1 MGWDTEPMG
10 RAGTLHGRFEEQ
22 ARHSPGA
29 VAVRCGTRE
38 LTYGELD
45 ARADRLARHLAAQ
58 GLAPGGRAAVA
69 LGRGTEVF
77 VALLAVL
84 KAGGAY
90 VPLEPGA
97 PDPLLRHV
105 LADADPSLV
114 VTEEAHR
121 VRLTD
126 ASGRAVVCVDSAA
139 EAVAALP
146 AGPPEAST
154 GPEDLA
160 CVFFTSGSTGLPRG
174 ALIEHRNLLAAHRG
188 WHEVYGLSPADRI
201 LQTASL
207 EFDVFTADWVRAL
220 CTGATLVVA
229 PRNLTLDRTADIADL
244 PALVAAERITVLEL
258 NVRTARRLRDHLAAT
273 GGSLPGIRL
282 LTVGAEKWYLDEQL
296 SLQQLLG
303 RAGGASGMSGEG
315 GAGGEG
321 GTAGLVKRGAV
332 AGAGGGTVDGAGGGT
347 VDGAGGGTEDGAGGG
362 TEDGAGGGTEDGAG
376 GGGTRVLNV
385 YGLAEASVDSTWFD
399 AAGSAGGE
407 LSERVSLVGTP
418 FPGTRVYVL
427 GPDGTPL
434 PHGEVGEIAVAGPG
448 LGRGYLNRPEETAR
462 RFVRAVFDPD
472 GRVLLTGDLG
482 RVREDDVLEFTA
494 RAEGVVGPTD
504 SVQAA
509 DVVERVTRAAH
520 AEGVLRAHPAVREAA
535 VAEVEPEPGR
545 RVLVGYAVAAPDADE
560 VDAWSLSA
568 HLAERL
574 PAGAAP
580 AAVVPLPAL
589 PRTRAGKPDRTALP
603 LPAPRDY
610 FATNGPRGPRSGKGG
625 RGGKGGGGGGKA
637 GGRRPGEDPAVNLG
651 CGWIVLALPFAFV
664 AWLLTDTLWPGSTDV
679 SLVPDPYSSWF
690 RILYVFECLSF
701 GLGVA
706 FLMAGPAVIA
716 RFNRPVGL
724 SIATTVSVF
733 WLLAA
738 WWPQD
743 NLYRTS
749 SPTDWPRQAVLVYA
763 FNIALMVAAAI
774 VVRFLAWR
782 SPAERK

>member
-1 MGWDTEPMG
+1 MGWDGEQVAGDAEPAVRGAEPPVRGAEPDSLGTGPAG
-10 RAGTLHGRFEEQ
+10 RAGTLHGRFEDH
-22 ARHSPGA
+22 AWRSPEA
-29 VAVRCGTRE
+29 VAVRCGARE

-45 ARADRLARHLAAQ
+45 ARADRLAHHLVAQ
-58 GLAPGGRAAVA
+58 GLRPGDRAAVA

-84 KAGGAY
+84 KAGAAY

-97 PDPLLRHV
+97 PDALLRHV
-105 LADADPSLV
+105 LADAAPALV

-126 ASGRAVVCVDSAA
+126 AGGRPVVCPDSAA
-139 EAVAALP
+139 GAIAALP
-146 AGPPEAST
+146 AGAPAVVT
-154 GPEDLA
+154 GPADLA

-188 WHEVYGLSPADRI
+188 WSEVYRLSPADRI

-220 CTGATLVVA
+220 CSGATLVVA

-258 NVRTARRLRDHLAAT
+258 NVRTARRLHDHLAASGT
-273 GGSLPGIRL
+273 GLPGVRL

-296 SLQQLLG
+296 GLQRLLN
-303 RAGGASGMSGEG
+303 RDTAAPGADLG
-315 GAGGEG
+315 
-321 GTAGLVKRGAV
+321 K
-332 AGAGGGTVDGAGGGT
+332 
-347 VDGAGGGTEDGAGGG
+347 
-362 TEDGAGGGTEDGAG
+362 

-385 YGLAEASVDSTWFD
+385 YGLAEASVDSTCFD

-418 FPGTRVYVL
+418 FPGARVHVL
-427 GPDGTPL
+427 GPDGAPV
-434 PHGEVGEIAVAGPG
+434 PAGKVGEIAVAGPG

-462 RFVRAVFDPD
+462 RFVPAPFDPD

-482 RVREDDVLEFTA
+482 RVRADGVLEFTA
-494 RAEGVVGPTD
+494 RAEAVVGPVD
-504 SVQAA
+504 SVRTP
-509 DVVERVTRAAH
+509 DVVRRVARAAH
-520 AEGVLRAHPAVREAA
+520 AEGVLRSHPAVREAA

-545 RVLVGYAVAAPDADE
+545 PTLVGYAVTTPGAEGA
-560 VDAWSLSA
+560 DAWTLSA
-568 HLAERL
+568 RL
-574 PAGAAP
+574 TEELPTGQAP

-589 PRTRAGKPDRTALP
+589 PRTRAGKLDRSALP

-610 FATNGPRGPRSGKGG
+610 FSAGAAGGKGG
-625 RGGKGGGGGGKA
+625 RAGRKGGGKA
-637 GGRRPGEDPAVNLG
+637 GAGRPGAAPATGLG
-651 CGWIVLALPFAFV
+651 CGWLLLALPFAV
-664 AWLLTDTLWPGSTDV
+664 LAWLLTDTFWPGSTDL
-679 SLVPDPYSSWF
+679 SAVPDRYAFWF
-690 RILYVFECLSF
+690 HVLYVFEWLSF

-706 FLMAGPAVIA
+706 FLLAGPAVIA
-716 RFNRPVGL
+716 RHGRPIGL
-724 SIATTVSVF
+724 SVAATVSVF

-743 NLYRTS
+743 NLYRTAS
-749 SPTDWPRQAVLVYA
+749 ATDWPRQVALVYV
-763 FNIALMVAAAI
+763 FNVALMVAAA
-774 VVRFLAWR
+774 VLVRFLVWR
-782 SPAERK
+782 PSAGRK

>member
-1 MGWDTEPMG
+1 MGWDAEPAG

-22 ARHSPGA
+22 AWRSPDA
-29 VAVRCGTRE
+29 LAVRCGARE

-45 ARADRLARHLAAQ
+45 ERANRLARHLVAQ
-58 GLAPGGRAAVA
+58 GLGPGDRAAVA
-69 LGRGTEVF
+69 LGRGTRVF

-97 PDPLLRHV
+97 PDALLRHV
-105 LADADPSLV
+105 LADSDPVLV

-121 VRLTD
+121 VRVTD
-126 ASGRAVVCVDSAA
+126 TGGRAVVCLDSAA
-139 EAVAALP
+139 EEIAARP
-146 AGPPEAST
+146 AGPPPVTT
-154 GPEDLA
+154 GPDDLA
-160 CVFFTSGSTGLPRG
+160 CLFFTSGSTGLPRG

-258 NVRTARRLRDHLAAT
+258 NVRTARRLYDHLAAT
-273 GGSLPGIRL
+273 GASLPGVRL

-296 SLQQLLG
+296 GLQRLLNQDVV
-303 RAGGASGMSGEG
+303 
-315 GAGGEG
+315 GAG
-321 GTAGLVKRGAV
+321 T
-332 AGAGGGTVDGAGGGT
+332 
-347 VDGAGGGTEDGAGGG
+347 
-362 TEDGAGGGTEDGAG
+362 

-385 YGLAEASVDSTWFD
+385 YGLAEASVDSTCFD

-418 FPGTRVYVL
+418 FPGARVHVL
-427 GPDGTPL
+427 GPDGL
-434 PHGEVGEIAVAGPG
+434 PVPDGEVGEIAVAGPG

-462 RFVRAVFDPD
+462 RFVPAAFDPD

-482 RVREDDVLEFTA
+482 RFRADGVLEFTA
-494 RAEGVVGPTD
+494 RTESVVGPAG
-504 SVQAA
+504 SVRSA
-509 DVVERVTRAAH
+509 DVVRRVTVAAR
-520 AEGVLRAHPAVREAA
+520 AEGALRAHPAVREAA

-545 RVLVGYAVAAPDADE
+545 RALVGYAVTVPDAE
-560 VDAWSLSA
+560 AADAWSLSA
-568 HLAERL
+568 RLSDEL
-574 PAGAAP
+574 PAGEAP

-589 PRTRAGKPDRTALP
+589 PRTRAGKLDRGALP
-603 LPAPRDY
+603 LPAPREH
-610 FATNGPRGPRSGKGG
+610 APGPKPGKGG
-625 RGGKGGGGGGKA
+625 KSGAKA
-637 GGRRPGEDPAVNLG
+637 GGGRAGSAQPGGLPGCAWVGCAVPVAL
-651 CGWIVLALPFAFV
+651 LALV
-664 AWLLTDTLWPGSTDV
+664 LTDALWPGSTDL
-679 SLVPDPYSSWF
+679 SAVPGPYATYF
-690 RILYVFECLSF
+690 RILYFCELASF
-701 GLGVA
+701 GLGLSYLV
-706 FLMAGPAVIA
+706 FGYQVIA
-716 RFNRPVGL
+716 GYGRPPAL
-724 SIATTVSVF
+724 SVATHLSVF

-743 NLYRTS
+743 NLYRTG
-749 SPTDWPRQAVLVYA
+749 SPRDWPRESVLVFV
-763 FNIALMVAAAI
+763 FNVALMAAAVI

>member
-1 MGWDTEPMG
+1 MGWDAEPAG
-10 RAGTLHGRFEEQ
+10 RDAKPGAQDAEPAGRFAKPAARDAEPARPDTRPGARDAEPTGWDAKPAAQDAEPTGWAGTLHGRFEEQ
-22 ARHSPGA
+22 ARQSPGA
-29 VAVRCGTRE
+29 VAVRCGVRE

-45 ARADRLARHLAAQ
+45 GRADRLARHLVAQ

-105 LADADPSLV
+105 LADADPALV

-139 EAVAALP
+139 EAIAALP
-146 AGPPEAST
+146 AGPPEVST

-258 NVRTARRLRDHLAAT
+258 NVRTARRLRDHLEAA
-273 GGSLPGIRL
+273 GGSLPSVRL

-296 SLQQLLG
+296 SLQRLLG
-303 RAGGASGMSGEG
+303 RDGSTGGSG
-315 GAGGEG
+315 A
-321 GTAGLVKRGAV
+321 
-332 AGAGGGTVDGAGGGT
+332 
-347 VDGAGGGTEDGAGGG
+347 
-362 TEDGAGGGTEDGAG
+362 
-376 GGGTRVLNV
+376 RVLNV
-385 YGLAEASVDSTWFD
+385 YGLAEASVDSSYFD

-418 FPGTRVYVL
+418 FPGARVHVL
-427 GPDGTPL
+427 GPDGAPL
-434 PHGEVGEIAVAGPG
+434 PRGEVGEIAVAGPG

-482 RVREDDVLEFTA
+482 RVREDGVLEFTA

-509 DVVERVTRAAH
+509 GVVERVTRAAR

-545 RVLVGYAVAAPDADE
+545 RVVVGYAVAASGADE

-568 HLAERL
+568 YLAKQL

-580 AAVVPLPAL
+580 VAVVPLPAL
-589 PRTRAGKPDRTALP
+589 PRTRAGKPDRSALP
-603 LPAPRDY
+603 LPAPRHY
-610 FATNGPRGPRSGKGG
+610 FSFSASRGSK
-625 RGGKGGGGGGKA
+625 GGKGGGKAGAGKA
-637 GGRRPGEDPAVNLG
+637 GASGDGCGTG
-651 CGWIVLALPFAFV
+651 CGWVVLSLLFAGL
-664 AWLLTDTLWPGSTDV
+664 AWLVTDGFWPGSTDV
-679 SLVPDPYSSWF
+679 STVPDPYAFYF
-690 RILYVFECLSF
+690 RILYLFEWLSF
-701 GLGVA
+701 GVGMA
-706 FLMAGPAVIA
+706 FLFFGAPIVSRYG
-716 RFNRPVGL
+716 RPPWLTV
-724 SIATTVSVF
+724 ATTFSLF
-733 WLLAA
+733 WLLAS

-749 SPTDWPRQAVLVYA
+749 SPTDWPQQSVLVYL

-782 SPAERK
+782 PRPERR